1 VRRRRFRTQPR
12 PHSAQMVNAKF
23 PEPGPIWFR
32 NGARAGMIAKSGIKG
47 IFTANQ
53 ISGVFCKFSAL

>member
-1 VRRRRFRTQPR
+1 
-12 PHSAQMVNAKF
+12 MVNAKF

-32 NGARAGMIAKSGIKG
+32 NGVRAGAAKSDVKG

-53 ISGVFCKFSAL
+53 INGVFCKFSAL